1 MPEAVIVAGARTAVG
16 KANKGTLRTTR
27 PDELG
32 ALVVKEVMNRVPG
45 VDPKEVEDVIMGCA
59 FPEGEQGMNM
69 ARVIGMRA
77 GLPVEVSGMT
87 INRFCSS
94 GLQAI
99 ALAAE
104 RIKGGFADVIIA
116 GGVESMSMV
125 PMGGYKPA
133 PNPYL
138 MEHYPEIYM
147 SMGHTAEEV
156 AKRYNVTRED
166 QDRFAVSSHQKA
178 SEAIQSGKF
187 KGEIVPVHVKHRF
200 VGEDGKVT
208 EKEVIF
214 DQDEGV
220 RPGSSVDVLGKL
232 RPVFHVNGTV
242 TAGNA
247 SQTSDGAAAVMVMSS
262 KRAKQLGIKPL
273 AIFHGFALGGVDP
286 DVMGIGPVAAVPKA
300 LKKAGLR
307 LSDIDLVELNEAF
320 ASQAV
325 AVIRQLEMDPDIVNV
340 NGGAIAIGHPL
351 GCSGAK
357 LTVNII
363 NELARRNKRYGLIT
377 MCIGGGMGAAGI
389 IERVDSHGFNF
400 FNFIKRWK

>member
-1 MPEAVIVAGARTAVG
+1 MPEAVIVAGVRTAVG
-16 KANKGTLRTTR
+16 KAGKGTLRNTR

-32 ALVVKEVMNRVPG
+32 ALVVKEVMARVPG
-45 VDPKEVEDVIMGCA
+45 VDPKEIEDVIIGCA

-104 RIKGGFADVIIA
+104 RIMGGFADVIIA

-166 QDRFAVSSHQKA
+166 QDEFAVSSHRKA
-178 SEAIQSGKF
+178 AEAIKSGKF
-187 KGEIVPVHVKHRF
+187 KDEITPVHVKNRF
-200 VGEDGKVT
+200 VGEDGTVT
-208 EKEVIF
+208 EKETIF

-220 RPGSSVDVLGKL
+220 RPGSTMEVLGKL

-247 SQTSDGAAAVMVMSS
+247 SQTSDGAAAVMVMSG
-262 KRAKQLGIKPL
+262 KKAKQLGIKPL

-300 LKKAGLR
+300 LKRAGLR

-325 AVIRQLEMDPDIVNV
+325 AVIRQLDMDPDIVNV

-357 LTVNII
+357 LTVNVM

-389 IERVDSHGFNF
+389 IERCGS
-400 FNFIKRWK
+400 KRFQLF

>member
-1 MPEAVIVAGARTAVG
+1 MPEAVIVAGVRTAVG
-16 KANKGTLRTTR
+16 KAGKGTLRNTR

-32 ALVVKEVMNRVPG
+32 ALVVKEVMARVPG
-45 VDPKEVEDVIMGCA
+45 VDPKEIEDVIIGCA

-104 RIKGGFADVIIA
+104 RIMGGFADVIIA

-166 QDRFAVSSHQKA
+166 QDEFAVSSHQKA
-178 SEAIQSGKF
+178 AEAIQSGKF
-187 KGEIVPVHVKHRF
+187 KDEIIPVHVKNRF
-200 VGEDGKVT
+200 VGEDGTVT
-208 EKEVIF
+208 EKETIF

-220 RPGSSVDVLGKL
+220 RPGSTMEVLGKL

-247 SQTSDGAAAVMVMSS
+247 SQTSDGAAAVMVMSG
-262 KRAKQLGIKPL
+262 KKAKQLGIKPL

-300 LKKAGLR
+300 LKRAGLR

-325 AVIRQLEMDPDIVNV
+325 AVIRQLDMDADIVNV

-357 LTVNII
+357 LTVNVM

-389 IERVDSHGFNF
+389 IERCGS
-400 FNFIKRWK
+400 KRFQLF